1 MYLPTVPPLR
11 VSNSQPHPTS
21 SYQSQLLLTDASP
34 PLKQKQ
40 DLVLLGGGHSH
51 VEVIRSFGMRPPPGV
66 RLTLITRDVH
76 TPYSGM
82 IPGYVSGFY
91 TYDDC
96 HIDLARLA
104 HFANARFIHAEA
116 RSIDTAARQILLK
129 DPSRPP
135 IDYDVLSIN
144 TGITPK
150 ASNVPGAQRNTTPV
164 KPIDRFVERLETKIF
179 PNLLKHNSDSS
190 AGRYN
195 IAVVGGGA
203 GGVELALALSRRIA
217 VAAAIGSERIN
228 GTATTTLA
236 VPLVTV
242 TLVSR
247 GLVLQNSP
255 AAARRLALENLQK
268 AGIMVHQNAAVVEVT
283 DRNELILRG
292 DDEGGRKLLHFDDC
306 LWCTQANAAGWLKET
321 GLPLSDDGFIAVNDY
336 LQSDGGPAEVFAA
349 GDVATMTNHPRP
361 KAGVYAVRAGPPLA
375 ENLRRFVSGQPL
387 KIYTPQSTNLAIIST
402 GNKNAIATKGWFN
415 TQGAYLW
422 TFKDWIDRRFMAK
435 YSTDLNFE
443 DKMNKMM
450 AMNRKAVKY
459 VALLSSDSNS
469 YSTEM
474 HNAAQASQGRC
485 AGCGSKVGAAVLRRV
500 LNKLQQEHYTKH
512 QLDDDAAILSCP
524 PPGHLPIQT
533 IDFFK
538 AMCDDP
544 WTFGAVAAN
553 HSLGDC
559 WAMGGVPT
567 SALAV
572 AVVPFMRSSLVERDL
587 SQMMAGALH
596 ILSNCDSNNNNN
608 NNNSG
613 CELVGGH
620 TAEGAELSLG
630 FTINGI
636 VKQGQILRKGGL
648 KEGQALIVTKPVGT
662 GVLLAGAMK
671 GVTKGRWLT
680 VATENMLQSSGAAS
694 DIFIKYG
701 ATGCTDI
708 TGFGLLGHLSEM
720 MLATDSNN
728 NNNSTSSCSSELV
741 AEINANLIPVLEGSL
756 HCVKCGVRS
765 SLYNDN
771 SSYAATH
778 CSLTSSSSV
787 VVDHPLWPLLVD
799 PQTAGGLLGGVEMGK
814 AEECVAAMREAGYT
828 EAVVIGKVV
837 KVNDS
842 SSSSGKRIL
851 IK

>member
-1 MYLPTVPPLR
+1 
-11 VSNSQPHPTS
+11 
-21 SYQSQLLLTDASP
+21 
-34 PLKQKQ
+34 
-40 DLVLLGGGHSH
+40 
-51 VEVIRSFGMRPPPGV
+51 
-66 RLTLITRDVH
+66 
-76 TPYSGM
+76 M

-150 ASNVPGAQRNTTPV
+150 ASNVPGAQQNTTPV
-164 KPIDRFVERLETKIF
+164 KPIDRFVELLERKIF
-179 PNLLKHNSDSS
+179 PNLVKHTSS
-190 AGRYN
+190 SSNCIGQYN

-203 GGVELALALSRRIA
+203 GGVELALALARRVA
-217 VAAAIGSERIN
+217 VAAAISDERIN
-228 GTATTTLA
+228 GTTTL
-236 VPLVTV
+236 VPVVTV

-255 AAARRLALENLQK
+255 VAARRLALANLQR
-268 AGIMVHQNAAVVEVT
+268 AGVMVHQNAAVVEVT
-283 DRNELILRG
+283 DTNELILSG
-292 DDEGGRKLLHFDDC
+292 GDEGGRKLLHFDDC
-306 LWCTQANAAGWLKET
+306 LWCTQANAASWLNET

-402 GNKNAIATKGWFN
+402 GNKHAIATKGWLN
-415 TQGAYLW
+415 TQGGYLW

-435 YSTDLNFE
+435 YGLDLNFE
-443 DKMNKMM
+443 DKMNNMM
-450 AMNRKAVKY
+450 AMNSKEVKNI
-459 VALLSSDSNS
+459 ASFLSSNNNS
-469 YSTEM
+469 YRTEM
-474 HNAAQASQGRC
+474 DNAVQASQGRC

-500 LNKLQQEHYTKH
+500 LNKLQHHHHYQQK
-512 QLDDDAAILSCP
+512 LDDDAAILPCP

-559 WAMGGVPT
+559 YAMGGVPT

-572 AVVPFMRSSLVERDL
+572 AVVPFMKSSLVERDL
-587 SQMMAGALH
+587 TQMMAGALH
-596 ILSNCDSNNNNN
+596 ILSNTSRK
-608 NNNSG
+608 NNSG

-636 VKQGQILRKGGL
+636 VKQDQILRKGGL
-648 KEGQALIVTKPVGT
+648 KEDQALILTKPIGT

-680 VATENMLQSSGAAS
+680 AATDNMLQSSGAAS
-694 DIFIKYG
+694 EIFIKYG

-728 NNNSTSSCSSELV
+728 SKRSSELV
-741 AEINANLIPVLEGSL
+741 AEIDVSAVRVLEGSI
-756 HCVKCGVRS
+756 HCIGSGVRS
-765 SLYNDN
+765 SLFNDN

-778 CSLTSSSSV
+778 CSLTSSSSSS

-799 PQTAGGLLGGVEMGK
+799 PQTAGGLLGGVDMGK

-837 KVNDS
+837 VNVG
-842 SSSSGKRIL
+842 SGKRIL
-851 IK
+851 VT